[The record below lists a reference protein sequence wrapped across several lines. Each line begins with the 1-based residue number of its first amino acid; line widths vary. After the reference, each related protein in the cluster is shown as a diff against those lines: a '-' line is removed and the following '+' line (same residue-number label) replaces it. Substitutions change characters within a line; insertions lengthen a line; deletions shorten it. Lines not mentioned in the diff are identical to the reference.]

1 MPNNNMAGPV
11 AGLWPEEH
19 AEELARLLATGMVY
33 RLIAEALN
41 DKFQTAYSK
50 NSVVGK
56 VQRLNLTPPEK
67 EKRPPYVRKPKKSTA
82 NKGHHHTVD
91 RIVRANGNS
100 NAMRIMRTVEV
111 EQYKLR
117 CVEIVPRNVALVDL
131 GPSDCRYP
139 YGGHN
144 EPIVFCGHPKQADS
158 SYCTP
163 HHFLCSEKPRIPVYR
178 FVGRAA

>member
-19 AEELARLLATGMVY
+19 AQELTRLVATGMVY

-41 DKFQTAYSK
+41 EKFGTSHTK
-50 NSVVGK
+50 NAIVGK
-56 VQRLNLTPPEK
+56 VQRLNLTPPDK
-67 EKRPPYVRKPKKSTA
+67 PKKPPYVRKPTPRRREFAST
-82 NKGHHHTVD
+82 

-100 NAMRIMRTVEV
+100 NAMRVIKTVEL

-117 CVEIVPRNVALVDL
+117 CVEIECTTTFGDVT
-131 GPSDCRYP
+131 GCRYP
-139 YGGHN
+139 VGDG
-144 EPIVFCGHPKQADS
+144 PFLFCNGAKAEGS
-158 SYCTP
+158 SYCLN
-163 HHFLCSEKPRIPVYR
+163 HHVLCSEKPRVPVYR